1 MATINIESLG
11 SEIARMM
18 DEYAAD
24 VTMDLKADA
33 KP

>member
-11 SEIARMM
+11 SEIAPRMM

-24 VTMDLKADA
+24 VTMDLK
-33 KP
+33 